1 MLKELQEH
9 VRTIADTAGPSVV
22 SIGRN
27 GRGTGFVVATDR
39 VLTSSHNLRDKTV
52 SVTFADGRT
61 EQARVHGLDG
71 DGDLAVVEVPTG
83 ETVALA
89 FAEAETDT
97 GVGTPVVALGRG
109 GHRPRATIGFVS
121 AVDQAFRGP
130 RGRAV
135 RGGLEHTA
143 PLARGSSG
151 GPVFDGDGR
160 VVGINTHRAGDGF
173 YLARVADTALQ
184 ARLAELIAGRSTRR
198 RMLGVAVAPSE
209 VAENLRR
216 AVGLDDRTGLLVRA
230 VEEAGPAGAA
240 GVLVGD
246 LLVSVGG
253 HDLASADDL
262 AAALDDLEG
271 DSAEVTVVRGADE
284 RTVTVSFA
292 APAPAESSDS

>member
-39 VLTSSHNLRDKTV
+39 VLTSSRNLRDKTV

-97 GVGTPVVALGRG
+97 GVGTPVVALSRG

-160 VVGINTHRAGDGF
+160 GGHQHPPGGRRLLPRAG
-173 YLARVADTALQ
+173 
-184 ARLAELIAGRSTRR
+184 RR
-198 RMLGVAVAPSE
+198 HGPP
-209 VAENLRR
+209 
-216 AVGLDDRTGLLVRA
+216 
-230 VEEAGPAGAA
+230 GPAGRADRRPVDPTA
-240 GVLVGD
+240 DARRGRRPL
-246 LLVSVGG
+246 GG
-253 HDLASADDL
+253 
-262 AAALDDLEG
+262 
-271 DSAEVTVVRGADE
+271 RGE
-284 RTVTVSFA
+284 
-292 APAPAESSDS
+292 PAPGRGPR